1 MDVFKSAHCNKLMII
16 NTHKLRKLKPW
27 HYCLFGGLFLGL
39 ILLALKGD
47 AYAKLD
53 PFPAAQFSQ
62 SPADFLGNQYVLR
75 AQIDSQLQWDP
86 KVGRILAVLP
96 DRSSHRLPIFIPAY
110 QQENVLNGQRYEMLI
125 SVQKGGMVYVEDL
138 RKY

>member
-1 MDVFKSAHCNKLMII
+1 MII
-16 NTHKLRKLKPW
+16 NTDKLRNLKPW
-27 HYCLFGGLFLGL
+27 QYCLFGGLFLGL

-53 PFPAAQFSQ
+53 PFPGEQFSQ

-96 DRSSHRLPIFIPAY
+96 DRSPHRLPIFIPAK
-110 QQENVLNGQRYEMLI
+110 QRENVLNGQRYEMLI

>member
-1 MDVFKSAHCNKLMII
+1 MNI
-16 NTHKLRKLKPW
+16 NQLRDLKPW
-27 HYCLFGGLFLGL
+27 HYGLLGGLFLGM
-39 ILLALKGD
+39 LLWALKGD

-53 PFPAAQFSQ
+53 PFPAEQFSE

-86 KVGRILAVLP
+86 QVGRVLAVLP
-96 DRSSHRLPIFIPAY
+96 DGSQHRLPIFIPLR
-110 QQENVLNGQRYEMLI
+110 QEENVQNGQRYEMLI
-125 SVQKGGMVYVEDL
+125 RVKKGGLIYVEAL

>member
-1 MDVFKSAHCNKLMII
+1 MNI
-16 NTHKLRKLKPW
+16 NQLRDLKPW
-27 HYCLFGGLFLGL
+27 HYGLLGGFFLGL
-39 ILLALKGD
+39 ILLVLKGD

-53 PFPAAQFSQ
+53 SFPAAQFSQ

-96 DRSSHRLPIFIPAY
+96 DRSPHRLPIFIPAN

-125 SVQKGGMVYVEDL
+125 SVQVGGLVYVEDL

>member
-1 MDVFKSAHCNKLMII
+1 MII
-16 NTHKLRKLKPW
+16 NTDKLHNLKPW
-27 HYCLFGGLFLGL
+27 QYCLFGGLLLGL

-75 AQIDSQLQWDP
+75 AQIDANYNGIRKWVVYWLYF
-86 KVGRILAVLP
+86 RIKNP
-96 DRSSHRLPIFIPAY
+96 HRLDFYP
-110 QQENVLNGQRYEMLI
+110 G
-125 SVQKGGMVYVEDL
+125 
-138 RKY
+138 